1 MAASWRISIFPFCS
15 LPTAECCGAGRQPE
29 TGESWAPLNPG
40 DLSWSSGC
48 RFLRPALSM
57 HGSMGALQ
65 HVCTV
70 PCPYTQ
76 EVYTQEACIW
86 VIRGVPVNC
95 NRVCVLRKLW
105 CSRQPSM
112 FLETLMVHCSCVPR
126 AWGLSGVSAHLS
138 LRQDVCT
145 GNRHLFYD
153 PGPPWMRKEHLLQ
166 TLCCTRL
173 KQLAKSSG
181 CCIPLLLPRP
191 WVPRKA
197 SWDLPTILRYSSAV
211 PRHPLPHLIRLHF
224 NCGQYWEQKG
234 WQRGR
239 DWYLSL
245 VFVPRSQRKEPL
257 NLQHKRTSSFLS
269 PSYGKNKN
277 KNKKQALTGIA
288 QTLSQGKVNRTG
300 ISCTDSLHRS
310 IPPIHWARR
319 PCWAQP
325 QPPATGRNISGQR
338 HAPNSSDAFPV
349 QLVDKFTS
357 FSFSQWK

>member
-1 MAASWRISIFPFCS
+1 MAASWRISVFPFCS

-29 TGESWAPLNPG
+29 TGESWALLSLG
-40 DLSWSSGC
+40 DLSQSGGCADFCVLHC
-48 RFLRPALSM
+48 RHTEAGECFSM
-57 HGSMGALQ
+57 CAQYCAPTHRRCTHRR
-65 HVCTV
+65 HVFEL
-70 PCPYTQ
+70 Y
-76 EVYTQEACIW
+76 
-86 VIRGVPVNC
+86 GVCLWTC

-105 CSRQPSM
+105 CSCQPSM

-138 LRQDVCT
+138 LRQDVCIRK
-145 GNRHLFYD
+145 RHLFYD

-191 WVPRKA
+191 RVPRKA
-197 SWDLPTILRYSSAV
+197 SWDLPTILRYSSAL

-277 KNKKQALTGIA
+277 KQKKASSHWHCPNPLPRKGQ
-288 QTLSQGKVNRTG
+288 QDWNQ
-300 ISCTDSLHRS
+300 LHR
-310 IPPIHWARR
+310 
-319 PCWAQP
+319 
-325 QPPATGRNISGQR
+325 
-338 HAPNSSDAFPV
+338 
-349 QLVDKFTS
+349 
-357 FSFSQWK
+357 